1 MKNEKSILYNQIAK
15 NIKKYRNEAKITQ
28 AVLAEKIDVSHEYIR
43 MIESNKGDKT
53 FSVYTIYNISKV
65 LNINISKLFEFDD
78 EKK

>member
-1 MKNEKSILYNQIAK
+1 MENERHILYNQIAK
-15 NIKKYRNEAKITQ
+15 NIKKYRNEAKTTQ

-65 LNINISKLFEFDD
+65 LNINISKLFEFDNN
-78 EKK
+78 EK

>member
-1 MKNEKSILYNQIAK
+1 MENEKHILYNQIAK
-15 NIKKYRNEAKITQ
+15 NIKKYRNEAKMTQ

-65 LNINISKLFEFDD
+65 LNVDISKLFEFDNN
-78 EKK
+78 